1 MAAQIDAGPIFDGG
15 WTEGCNLSDGG
26 DSEIVQK
33 TTISY
38 FPFANIEKEVAKI
51 IVNRTEGS
59 LKVGV
64 VGGFDDGSP
73 AKIGDLLEIG

>member
-1 MAAQIDAGPIFDGG
+1 M
-15 WTEGCNLSDGG
+15 EN
-26 DSEIVQK
+26 
-33 TTISY
+33 TTINW
-38 FPFANIEKEVAKI
+38 FPIEDVDEKVAKVF
-51 IVNRTEGS
+51 VNGSEGW